1 MNNFKE
7 RKGVFEFGVS
17 YYRRSI
23 FNDLIPIEFS
33 AGSVLNKKS
42 TNNACEIIIK
52 QSKQETTVYIASEVP
67 ETVEFLNNELKKNK
81 RLFWYILA
89 IMAENIL
96 ITRNESFHRNTCK
109 GFSNLEFIDEYN
121 KALSRLEALRKGK
134 VSDYYYNS
142 MSVNYDALPNYVC
155 EFKDCLL
162 ATRFGITEDNEEV
175 SVDDIDTENSDVLAY
190 THICSDSHMDDERVI
205 RPEMLKRIYETLLVE
220 VNKKHD
226 EGTEYKFSAVLADRE
241 VSHFP
246 DYRRGLYN
254 QFKFDPFRPYS
265 ITDFDFDELRNIVDV
280 KDAKQYKL
288 SDNIYAFPLDMACK
302 YFKPLKAYSF
312 DCDNYDDKGMFNK
325 LDLLNRIFGDDEE
338 MEERVIDE
346 IKDIPVEKLEIKNSN
361 SSESTKSIISDAER
375 NFINKFEI
383 PLRIIIAD
391 KMKDGSKM
399 FVDKTSVGVMINN
412 KVLAEVQLEASEE
425 KECMSPKEF
434 RTLYNY
440 ILNFINI
447 AAKPSLVSIYS
458 VNSGLMAKEIVNRLF
473 REDKLEV
480 KGRHF
485 MIDENMVQYCG
496 DIEVDADSSE
506 FDNNVEFMEF
516 LNSKIN
522 NGSSHQNNSISDS
535 IDK

>member
-33 AGSVLNKKS
+33 AGSVLNKKL
-42 TNNACEIIIK
+42 TNNACEIIVK
-52 QSKQETTVYIASEVP
+52 QGKKETIVYVASEVP

-96 ITRNESFHRNTCK
+96 IARNESFHRNTCK

-190 THICSDSHMDDERVI
+190 THICSDPHMDDERVI

-265 ITDFDFDELRNIVDV
+265 ISDFNFDELRNIVDS

-391 KMKDGSKM
+391 KIKDGSKM

-447 AAKPSLVSIYS
+447 TAKPSLVSIYS